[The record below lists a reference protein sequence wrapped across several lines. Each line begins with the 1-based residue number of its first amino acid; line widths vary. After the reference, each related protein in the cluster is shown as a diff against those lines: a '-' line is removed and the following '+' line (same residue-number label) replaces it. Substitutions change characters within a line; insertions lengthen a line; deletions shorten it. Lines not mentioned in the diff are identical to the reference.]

1 MAFDF
6 FLSLLKFLPLLSIL
20 STSLALPSSPGFVP
34 SNDGLSSTV
43 RQATRGN
50 NASAWGGITATSSP
64 VSGYRGIS
72 ILCDGSQYRTG
83 LEPLSCQDAV
93 HQIPRDSKH
102 LRVVAPEQRG
112 REHNDVTL
120 PIRFIS
126 YDGLCTIDIVTKD
139 GVTSDT
145 TSYYDLSRASISLEH
160 ACVAKNQVGGIAMNI
175 GEQAGLGLVMT
186 SFQPRVQCRRGQ
198 APPLGNCRHL
208 ADTMKTTQE
217 KNTWGNP
224 RDPNAFIKL
233 PKPLYEGLIS
243 LNAPIFNFAIILP
256 IASEIPILTPK
267 SHNLGNRQ
275 CAAVIR
281 TVGPTD
287 ISSFYEI
294 WENIVAVNG
303 MCVRFGHLGSAVA
316 IGVS

>member
-1 MAFDF
+1 M
-6 FLSLLKFLPLLSIL
+6 
-20 STSLALPSSPGFVP
+20 
-34 SNDGLSSTV
+34 
-43 RQATRGN
+43 
-50 NASAWGGITATSSP
+50 
-64 VSGYRGIS
+64 
-72 ILCDGSQYRTG
+72 
-83 LEPLSCQDAV
+83 
-93 HQIPRDSKH
+93 
-102 LRVVAPEQRG
+102 APEQRG
-112 REHNDVTL
+112 RGHNDVTL

-145 TSYYDLSRASISLEH
+145 TSYYDLLRASISLEH

-198 APPLGNCRHL
+198 APPLSNCWHL

-224 RDPNAFIKL
+224 GDPNAFIRL
-233 PKPLYEGLIS
+233 PKPLYEG
-243 LNAPIFNFAIILP
+243 
-256 IASEIPILTPK
+256 
-267 SHNLGNRQ
+267 NRK

-287 ISSFYEI
+287 VSSFYEI

-303 MCVRFGHLGSAVA
+303 MCVRFGHLGSALAV
-316 IGVS
+316 